1 MGGVYDMLNKPLYL
15 SYEIVNQVKN
25 QADIN
30 YTYKKYFELAFQFA
44 GKDLSKWASFL
55 MMACFWCMGIKIL
68 LLKE

>member
-30 YTYKKYFELAFQFA
+30 YTYKNI
-44 GKDLSKWASFL
+44 SN
-55 MMACFWCMGIKIL
+55 
-68 LLKE
+68 